1 MESEGCWEVITCR
14 PYEHHVS
21 LGCSQTCLSFPL
33 WTDLT
38 PAVTWRG
45 IHSVWSLRS
54 FFFLISTR
62 LSHGLW
68 IWMSFSLLLSYR
80 MPGPTESLTSWPCME
95 IMRSSGVLQQIP
107 PRTSRS
113 HVLFSYLS
121 PPLPLSS
128 WVGARRTLIWHQPPS
143 VTNLNC
149 CVMNYEAG
157 AGAVEL
163 FCVTN
168 IPPESA
174 GYSDRWMGGDCW
186 QKVCIWCHLQ
196 SVCMNGN

>member
-121 PPLPLSS
+121 PPLPLSLPGWELVERWS
-128 WVGARRTLIWHQPPS
+128 DINLLLSLTSTVAWWIMKPARVQS
-143 VTNLNC
+143 NC
-149 CVMNYEAG
+149 FV
-157 AGAVEL
+157 
-163 FCVTN
+163 
-168 IPPESA
+168 
-174 GYSDRWMGGDCW
+174 
-186 QKVCIWCHLQ
+186 
-196 SVCMNGN
+196 